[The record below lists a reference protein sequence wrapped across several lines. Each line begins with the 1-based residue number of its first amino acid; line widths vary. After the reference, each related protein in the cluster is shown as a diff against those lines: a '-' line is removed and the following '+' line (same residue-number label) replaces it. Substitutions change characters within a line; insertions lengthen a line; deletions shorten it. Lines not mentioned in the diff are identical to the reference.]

1 MTGSDSDE
9 ARHVSQADLATFR
22 QDVEN
27 EMAQLQAALH
37 RAVND
42 LADTTRALA
51 PVGGGGSNGGPG
63 SQPGSPAAGV
73 PRPGHGASSIALLCQ
88 PIDGGPV
95 GAGAVGNP
103 VPGATPSSS
112 GTTGQPVAGVSDAYP
127 GQRGLP
133 TPDNRRPGPRR
144 ARPPVV
150 RGMEA
155 RADQGKRRPPRRR
168 ADRWYRR
175 TRG

>member
-1 MTGSDSDE
+1 MTGSDSEE
-9 ARHVSQADLATFR
+9 AGHVSQADLATFR

-27 EMAQLQAALH
+27 EMAQPQAALH

-95 GAGAVGNP
+95 GAETVGSP
-103 VPGATPSSS
+103 VPGATPPDLRYRRPTRRRGGRRLRWSARASLPR
-112 GTTGQPVAGVSDAYP
+112 TTGG
-127 GQRGLP
+127 
-133 TPDNRRPGPRR
+133 R
-144 ARPPVV
+144 ARREPGRRV
-150 RGMEA
+150 RIWG
-155 RADQGKRRPPRRR
+155 RSGLC
-168 ADRWYRR
+168 
-175 TRG
+175 GS

>member
-1 MTGSDSDE
+1 MTGSDSEE
-9 ARHVSQADLATFR
+9 AGHVSQADLATFR

-112 GTTGQPVAGVSDAYP
+112 GTTGQPVAGGGDAYP
-127 GQRGLP
+127 GQLGLP
-133 TPDNRRPGPRR
+133 CPGQQAGGLAAGP
-144 ARPPVV
+144 A
-150 RGMEA
+150 G
-155 RADQGKRRPPRRR
+155 G
-168 ADRWYRR
+168 Y
-175 TRG
+175 GYGLSLIHI